1 MSTRL
6 LILRHGQTD
15 RSVADRFTGSSDV
28 PLNATGRTQAR
39 SLANRLAGM
48 KLFLKDDTLA
58 DPEVL
63 GEKQQRI
70 AAVYSSPLHRSR
82 QTAEIVSEPLA
93 LPVEVVPEL
102 RELDYGAWEGLR
114 REEIQAQY
122 ARAFEIWSR
131 DPALS
136 APPDGES
143 GLSLVA
149 RVRPAIDRIVEAHPD
164 EVVVV
169 AAHKTVNRLLIC
181 SLFNIPL
188 KYYRWV
194 IWQSVACLNIINFVS
209 SDAVS
214 LIKLNDTCHYDD
226 DASARPAGEEFPRG

>member
-1 MSTRL
+1 MPTRL

-15 RSVADRFTGSSDV
+15 WSVSDRFTGSSDV
-28 PLNATGRTQAR
+28 PLNATGRAQAG
-39 SLANRLAGM
+39 SLARRLASM
-48 KLFLKDDTLA
+48 ELFLKDDTLA
-58 DPEVL
+58 DPDVL
-63 GEKQQRI
+63 GEGRHRI

-82 QTAEIVSEPLA
+82 ETAEIVADPLG
-93 LPVEVVPEL
+93 LGVEVVPEL

-114 REEIQAQY
+114 RDEIQRQY
-122 ARAFEIWSR
+122 PKAFADWSK

-143 GLSLVA
+143 GLNLVA
-149 RVRPAIDRIVEAHPD
+149 RVRPAIDRIVEAHPQD
-164 EVVVV
+164 VVVV

-188 KYYRWV
+188 KHYRWV
-194 IWQSVACLNIINFVS
+194 IWQNVACLNIINFVS

-214 LIKLNDTCHYDD
+214 LIKLNDTCHYENGVD
-226 DASARPAGEEFPRG
+226 G